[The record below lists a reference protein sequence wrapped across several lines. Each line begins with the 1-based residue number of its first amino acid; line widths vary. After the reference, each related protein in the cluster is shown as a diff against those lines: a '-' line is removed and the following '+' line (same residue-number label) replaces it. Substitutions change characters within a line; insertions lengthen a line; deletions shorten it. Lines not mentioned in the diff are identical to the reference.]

1 MPWPGCPE
9 GTLAG
14 SNPDPIPGQ
23 KNDMKNV
30 IFFDTEVPKK
40 KCKKMHFFGP
50 QIGVR
55 LGRVG
60 APLGDPF
67 RAPQGTPPGGLLRS
81 GPLGPG
87 RGSPPGR
94 ARDRVPGAPGPGPGD
109 LGAHGVRTQVGRS
122 LRDLQFGCCK
132 LT

>member
-67 RAPQGTPPGGLLRS
+67 RAPQGTPPWGTTPIRA
-81 GPLGPG
+81 PGPG
-87 RGSPPGR
+87 RGSPPG
-94 ARDRVPGAPGPGPGD
+94 DRSGPGPPGGPVRD
-109 LGAHGVRTQVGRS
+109 RSGRPGGHPSLGVVN
-122 LRDLQFGCCK
+122 LRKFLHHIF
-132 LT
+132 LH